1 MAEKDLTPQVPGET
15 AEPEPTKAKAAK
27 PEPTKAGLPDASDID
42 PKKITRATL
51 SKQGWVIPIKP
62 EKA

>member
-15 AEPEPTKAKAAK
+15 AEPPANDVEPIKAKPTK
-27 PEPTKAGLPDASDID
+27 GLPDASSID
-42 PKKITRATL
+42 PKKIKRATL
-51 SKQGWVIPIKP
+51 SKQGWVIPIKS